1 MQGHGELNKIYQD
14 AEAQCHIRGWTLA
27 DLDLLIICGDF
38 QAYRNALDLNCA
50 SVPRRYRR
58 LVDFP
63 EYYSGKS
70 VAPVL
75 TLVIGGNHEAS
86 NYFFELYHGGWLA
99 PNIYYL
105 GAAGV
110 VRYGPW
116 RIAGVSGIYAS
127 DDYHR
132 PHHERLPYDRDGI
145 KSVYHV
151 RKYDVERLLRV
162 TGPVDIALSH
172 DWPMW
177 VELFGDYERLYREK
191 PHFLQ
196 SATNSRLGSV
206 PGKVLLDHLRPRYW
220 FAGHMHAH
228 FHATVQHKHH
238 QTIDDTIRELAVPDT
253 LRSKLPIF
261 KKASGARSTGSVSQS
276 ASTEFLALSK
286 PGDNTFSYL
295 ALLEIDSP
303 ASQGGN
309 QPLGQQD
316 GANGKFSLCY
326 DEEWLAIIR
335 SYNDRLHIAHP
346 ETLIVP
352 PAKEVDKVTSTD
364 IAAQRQWVKHNVSD
378 KGLLKIPQNFER
390 HAPVHDGQDARS
402 VRDEQP
408 PEYPNNQTAQL
419 ANLLQMTNKLATDRA
434 DFAND
439 EGGEVEFTIE
449 RED

>member
-1 MQGHGELNKIYQD
+1 MHKIYQD
-14 AEAQCHIRGWTLA
+14 AETQCHIRGWALA

-63 EYYSGKS
+63 DYYSGKS

-116 RIAGVSGIYAS
+116 RIAGLSGIYAS
-127 DDYHR
+127 GDYR
-132 PHHERLPYDRDGI
+132 QPHHERLPYDRDGI

-151 RKYDVERLLRV
+151 REYDVEKLRRV

-177 VELFGDYERLYREK
+177 VELFGDRERLYKEK

-196 SATNSRLGSV
+196 SAMGSRLGSV
-206 PGKVLLDHLRPRYW
+206 PGKTLLDHLRPRYW

-228 FHATVQHKHH
+228 FHATVQHKGH
-238 QTIDDTIRELAVPDT
+238 QQIDDTIRELAVSDT

-261 KKASGARSTGSVSQS
+261 KKVTGQGRMGSVSS
-276 ASTEFLALSK
+276 STSTEFLALSK
-286 PGDNTFSYL
+286 PGDNTLTYL
-295 ALLEIDSP
+295 ALLEIDRP
-303 ASQGGN
+303 ASQDHD
-309 QPLGQQD
+309 QYLGHED

-335 SYNDRLHIAHP
+335 SYNDRLLVAHP
-346 ETLIVP
+346 ETLVIP
-352 PAKEVDKVTSTD
+352 PAKEVGKVSSAD
-364 IAAQRQWVKHNVSD
+364 IATHREWIQHNVSE
-378 KGLLKIPQNFER
+378 KGLLRIPENFQR
-390 HAPVHDGQDARS
+390 HAPVHDEQDGRL

-419 ANLLQMTNKLATDRA
+419 ADLLQMTNRLAIDRT

-449 RED
+449 WED